1 MAAKLPAMTA
11 LVTGPVTGSPRQT
24 RHRRRRPVWWILPAA
39 AALLT
44 GLITLALAG
53 AALDDAAIDARAG
66 HATARVLAVTSI
78 RTLVQFTT
86 PDGKIYRPDAGLA
99 YPSGLQVGQLV
110 RVEYD
115 SSDPTGHLR
124 VAGRTWVQGVAPALI
139 ILMVLWVLA
148 APASWWLR
156 RRQARAA

>member
-1 MAAKLPAMTA
+1 MTA

-24 RHRRRRPVWWILPAA
+24 RQRRPVWWILPAA

-53 AALDDAAIDARAG
+53 AALDDAAIDARTG

-86 PDGKIYRPDAGLA
+86 PDGKIYRPDAGLS

-115 SSDPTGHLR
+115 SSDPMGHLR

-139 ILMVLWVLA
+139 ILMVWVPV

>member
-1 MAAKLPAMTA
+1 MTA

-24 RHRRRRPVWWILPAA
+24 RHRRRWPAWWMLPAA

-44 GLITLALAG
+44 GLIMLALAG
-53 AALDDAAIDARAG
+53 AALDDAAIDARTG
-66 HATARVLAVTSI
+66 HATAQVLAVTSI

-115 SSDPTGHLR
+115 SSDPTGNLR

-139 ILMVLWVLA
+139 ILMVLWVLVV
-148 APASWWLR
+148 PASWWLR
-156 RRQARAA
+156 RRQARAV